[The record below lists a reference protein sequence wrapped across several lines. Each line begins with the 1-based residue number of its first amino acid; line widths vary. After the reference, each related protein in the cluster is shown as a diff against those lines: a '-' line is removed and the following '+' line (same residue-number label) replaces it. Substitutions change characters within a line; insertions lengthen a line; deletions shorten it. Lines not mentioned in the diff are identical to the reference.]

1 MLTFSL
7 YSNDDYND
15 DDDEGVVVAIAMMMI
30 TMMKIITKMLITPM
44 WFPLTRNKNENS
56 HFVFFRRT
64 RSQGASLLR
73 RFGLDRLAETE
84 SRVHSSFG
92 RRR

>member
-7 YSNDDYND
+7 YSNDDD
-15 DDDEGVVVAIAMMMI
+15 IDDEGVVVAIAMIVMI
-30 TMMKIITKMLITPM
+30 KIITKMLITPM

-64 RSQGASLLR
+64 RSQGASLLC
-73 RFGLDRLAETE
+73 RFGLDRVAETE
-84 SRVHSSFG
+84 SRVHSSF
-92 RRR
+92 RRRR

>member
-15 DDDEGVVVAIAMMMI
+15 EEGVVVAIAMI
-30 TMMKIITKMLITPM
+30 VMMKIITKMLITAM

-73 RFGLDRLAETE
+73 RFGLDRFAETE

>member
-7 YSNDDYND
+7 YSNDDD
-15 DDDEGVVVAIAMMMI
+15 IDDEGVVVAIAMIVMI
-30 TMMKIITKMLITPM
+30 KIITKMLITPM

-73 RFGLDRLAETE
+73 RFGLDRVAETE

>member
-15 DDDEGVVVAIAMMMI
+15 DDEEGVVVGIAMI
-30 TMMKIITKMLITPM
+30 VIMKIITKMLITPM

-56 HFVFFRRT
+56 HFLFFRRT

-73 RFGLDRLAETE
+73 RFGLDRVAETE